1 MTYKECFAYGAE
13 MLSKAGVPDAMIDAR
28 MLLEFICHTTRHD
41 MILHGDK
48 QVTEKQLQDYQ
59 DAVRKRSQRIPLQ
72 HITNEQSFMGF
83 DFYVN
88 EQVLIPRQDTEV
100 LVETVLEYV
109 SPKSYIL
116 DMCTGSGCILL
127 SLLALG
133 KSCQGMGADISEESL
148 QVAKINQEK
157 IAAQCGHTLQA
168 EWITSDLFQQIKPQ
182 NQFDVIVSNP
192 PYIASAVI
200 DSLEPEVKLHEPLR
214 ALDGTENGLYFYE
227 KIVAQSRSFLK
238 DKAGLFFEIGYDQG
252 EAVADLMRKA
262 GFEGVTVR
270 QDYAGLDRIVYGF
283 LK

>member
-1 MTYKECFAYGAE
+1 MNYKECFAYGTE
-13 MLSKAGVPDAMIDAR
+13 ILNRAGVPDAMIDAR
-28 MLLEFICHTTRHD
+28 MLLEFVCHTTRHD

-48 QVTEKQLQDYQ
+48 PVTAQQKQDYQ
-59 DAVRKRSQRIPLQ
+59 DAILKRSKRIPLQ
-72 HITNEQSFMGF
+72 HITNEQNFMGF

-100 LVETVLEYV
+100 LVETVLEYMKPE
-109 SPKSYIL
+109 SSLL

-133 KSCQGMGADISEESL
+133 KSCHGVGADISEASL

-168 EWITSDLFQQIKPQ
+168 EWTASDLFQKIEPK
-182 NQFDVIVSNP
+182 NQFDVIISNP

-270 QDYAGLDRIVYGF
+270 QDYAGLDRVVYGF